1 MKFVI
6 SQAAIRVFM
15 FFAVLVVVRYFV
27 LPLVSSEITAEIDR
41 ISDMLWRR
49 NG

>member
-15 FFAVLVVVRYFV
+15 FFAVLVAMRYLV
-27 LPLVSSEITAEIDR
+27 LPLVSSEITAQIDS
-41 ISDMLWRR
+41 ITDMLWRR
-49 NG
+49 N